1 MYYPYPCVYGSVQS
15 ECSPPQGIIH
25 LTVQIASLTSLYTG
39 LKFQISF
46 FPHRIPGEECDTLLT
61 HNSTVSKV
69 TVNNDLIWETIVN
82 LLIGLKFTFFVPD
95 HHILYRVQ
103 YLLHVFHML
112 ETAPKC
118 YNSRQ

>member
-1 MYYPYPCVYGSVQS
+1 MAQYRENVLHHKVSYILDS
-15 ECSPPQGIIH
+15 
-25 LTVQIASLTSLYTG
+25 TSLYTG

-69 TVNNDLIWETIVN
+69 TVNNDLIWETIVI

-95 HHILYRVQ
+95 LHILYRVQ
-103 YLLHVFHML
+103 NLLHVL
-112 ETAPKC
+112 
-118 YNSRQ
+118 